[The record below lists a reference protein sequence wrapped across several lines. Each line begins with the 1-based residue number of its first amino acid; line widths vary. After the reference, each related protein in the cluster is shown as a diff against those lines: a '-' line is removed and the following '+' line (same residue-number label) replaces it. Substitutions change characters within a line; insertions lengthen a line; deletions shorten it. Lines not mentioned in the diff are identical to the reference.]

1 MPLFLPSCRY
11 CYKTLKNLL
20 SEISP
25 LGKFM
30 CIKMVVFATFWQQT
44 FFTILFWSKWGKDIQ
59 WCDPDECCMLPD
71 GDGSAAYQ
79 ERCDNKQQAANVL
92 CGFCPQGSKADKNGN
107 VILGADYHVLE
118 NNTMQATLVS
128 ALSYNRLLV
137 ATLTIQLLD
146 IALYSV
152 QLLGGVLACCK
163 VAVQS
168 CDFATRQCKQCD
180 ICDFVAQISQYRYCK
195 PSWPICRG

>member
-1 MPLFLPSCRY
+1 MPVTSFFVVDTEIVCLCFFPLCRY

-44 FFTILFWSKWGKDIQ
+44 FFTILFWSKAGKEIQ

-79 ERCDNKQQAANVL
+79 ERCDKFNGGVL
-92 CGFCPQGSKADKNGN
+92 CGFCPDSKTTKLDKDGN

-118 NNTMQATLVS
+118 NNTMQATLVR
-128 ALSYNRLLV
+128 ALYYNEVSV
-137 ATLTIQLLD
+137 AALTIVLLHIALHSAQLLE
-146 IALYSV
+146 S
-152 QLLGGVLACCK
+152 VLACCK
-163 VAVQS
+163 VAS
-168 CDFATRQCKQCD
+168 
-180 ICDFVAQISQYRYCK
+180 ILK
-195 PSWPICRG
+195 PSWSSAVVDVYLCARA